1 MDTVLEI
8 IQNLT
13 LKHDKISPELVKAK
27 CIKLGLRNEDGTG
40 VFVGITSKGQVIGYR
55 KEIHADG
62 TEKKIDL
69 DGELYY
75 SGYNVKD
82 LVRYHQKENRFGFEE
97 TVYLLLTSEL
107 PGKNHLR
114 TFTRELSKGRPL
126 PEEAKKII

>member
-1 MDTVLEI
+1 MEKVLKI
-8 IQNLT
+8 IQKLA
-13 LKHDKISPELVKAK
+13 LKHDKIPPELVKAK
-27 CIKLGLRNEDGTG
+27 NIKLGLRNEDGTG
-40 VFVGITSKGQVIGYR
+40 VFVGITSKGQVIGYK

-97 TVYLLLTSEL
+97 TIYLLLTSEL
-107 PGKNHLR
+107 PAKNHLE
-114 TFTRELSKGRPL
+114 TFTRELSKRRHL
-126 PEEAKKII
+126 P